1 MSNACVIPCPY
12 CAKDI
17 DIIQGMEVLAGQQW
31 TALLKPLPNSVIGA
45 LLRYLELFKPLKQE
59 LRWSRRLVLTQEI
72 VPMMTAA
79 QVKRNGIVYAAPLPV
94 WEAEMMKLVV
104 NRPESL
110 VLPLKSN
117 GYLLSM
123 HQYRPDGSAD
133 DAYLDINTPEV
144 MERIRESQIAAA
156 KRKFTGTAAA
166 ENDEGYKPGLR
177 ITTKDSVTALLLSH
191 YQNVLVREF
200 GWCQKYDYYKANLYV
215 EQDPLNPSRFNF
227 RDTPVPLSPFKI
239 LAGRAQFVKRV

>member
-123 HQYRPDGSAD
+123 IAGRG
-133 DAYLDINTPEV
+133 
-144 MERIRESQIAAA
+144 ERAAA
-156 KRKFTGTAAA
+156 K
-166 ENDEGYKPGLR
+166 L
-177 ITTKDSVTALLLSH
+177 
-191 YQNVLVREF
+191 
-200 GWCQKYDYYKANLYV
+200 
-215 EQDPLNPSRFNF
+215 EQDKIEQQRNRSNVGGAPISVAALAEQAQKKTKSKPPAGWKGAV
-227 RDTPVPLSPFKI
+227 PVQDSS
-239 LAGRAQFVKRV
+239 